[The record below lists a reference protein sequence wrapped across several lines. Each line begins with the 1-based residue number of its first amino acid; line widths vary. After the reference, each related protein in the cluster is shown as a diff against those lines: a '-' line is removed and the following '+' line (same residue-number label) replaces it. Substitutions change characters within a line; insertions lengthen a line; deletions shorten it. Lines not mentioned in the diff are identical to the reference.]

1 MKTKVFLLISLF
13 ATLFLFAGCGKK
25 ENVLIGKWEGH
36 TNEVEKEFQMEASF
50 EFESEGK
57 VTYINSYGTN
67 AVGTYKISDNIVT
80 IELSAWEKP
89 KEYKFKIEDG
99 KLDLIAQD
107 NYSPSYVGLE
117 KK

>member
-1 MKTKVFLLISLF
+1 MKKKLLLMVTLF
-13 ATLFLFAGCGKK
+13 ATVLLFAGCGKK
-25 ENVLIGKWEGH
+25 ENELIGKWEGH
-36 TNEVEKEFQMEASF
+36 SNEVEEAYQMEASF

-67 AVGTYKISDNIVT
+67 TVGTYKINDNTVI
-80 IELSAWEKP
+80 IEVSAWDKP

>member
-1 MKTKVFLLISLF
+1 MKTKVLLLITLC
-13 ATLFLFAGCGKK
+13 ATLFLFTGCGKK
-25 ENVLIGKWEGH
+25 ENELIGKWEGH
-36 TNEVEKEFQMEASF
+36 TNEVEESLQMKASF

-57 VTYINSYGTN
+57 VTYINDYGSN
-67 AVGTYKISDNIVT
+67 VVGSYKIVDNTVT
-80 IELSAWEKP
+80 IEVSSWDKP

-107 NYSPSYVGLE
+107 NSQSYVGLE